1 MGASKNGVPKSD
13 VAATSQAASRH
24 KARLAGPPMAE
35 TDPRVLSWAAAV
47 LDEAGR
53 AGLLDSET
61 EHVSFRA
68 PRVLVEA
75 AKRETGLAS
84 TTELGLVAL
93 AVLAR
98 PDPVSEAMKRLR
110 GRLGERHTLEY

>member
-1 MGASKNGVPKSD
+1 MGTNESGTRQEGAGVKSEA
-13 VAATSQAASRH
+13 VGKCRVKRTRPAVSA
-24 KARLAGPPMAE
+24 
-35 TDPRVLSWAAAV
+35 DPRALTLAAAV

-53 AGLLDSET
+53 VGLLDDET

-68 PRVLVEA
+68 PKALVEA

-98 PDPVSEAMKRLR
+98 PDPVSDAMKRTR
-110 GRLGERHTLEY
+110 GGLGVKHTLEY

>member
-1 MGASKNGVPKSD
+1 MGTNESGSRPEGAALRSRAVGRCRVKRTGP
-13 VAATSQAASRH
+13 ATSAASR
-24 KARLAGPPMAE
+24 AL
-35 TDPRVLSWAAAV
+35 TFAAAV

-53 AGLLDSET
+53 AGLLDDET

-68 PRVLVEA
+68 PRALVEA

-93 AVLAR
+93 AALAR
-98 PDPVSEAMKRLR
+98 PDPVSEAMKRTR
-110 GRLGERHTLEY
+110 GGLGVKHTLEY